1 MSKTM
6 IVSRLILITVAFYGI
21 FSICDDFNIVIS
33 SQKRFIGAFIAIAVL
48 SLLSLIDWESKNAW
62 RE

>member
-6 IVSRLILITVAFYGI
+6 IVSRLILIAVAFYGI
-21 FSICDDFNIVIS
+21 FCICEDFNIVIS

>member
-6 IVSRLILITVAFYGI
+6 IISRIILISVAFYGI
-21 FSICDDFNIVIS
+21 FSICEDFNIVIS